1 MDGASRLRKRTERMD
16 RREAPIA
23 RRAPRLFLQEAYGPR
38 RDPRFSR
45 AGIADL
51 GRLCDIMK
59 IAAFWADTRSLAWRG
74 WFQAMERDAD
84 VATRAKTIEWL
95 KTEVVDQVSRLF
107 KAMWDG
113 SAVRITD
120 SLAGLIAGVYILGR
134 RLGISYKDLDG
145 AVTDKLAKL
154 KQEGHQLE
162 DLYRD
167 LSALEEHIR
176 KR

>member
-1 MDGASRLRKRTERMD
+1 
-16 RREAPIA
+16 
-23 RRAPRLFLQEAYGPR
+23 
-38 RDPRFSR
+38 
-45 AGIADL
+45 
-51 GRLCDIMK
+51 
-59 IAAFWADTRSLAWRG
+59 
-74 WFQAMERDAD
+74 MERDVD

-95 KTEVVDQVSRLF
+95 KTEIVDQVSRLF

-113 SAVRITD
+113 STVRIVD
-120 SLAGLIAGVYILGR
+120 SMAGLIAGVYILGR

-145 AVTDKLAKL
+145 AVAEKLAKL

-162 DLYRD
+162 DHYRD